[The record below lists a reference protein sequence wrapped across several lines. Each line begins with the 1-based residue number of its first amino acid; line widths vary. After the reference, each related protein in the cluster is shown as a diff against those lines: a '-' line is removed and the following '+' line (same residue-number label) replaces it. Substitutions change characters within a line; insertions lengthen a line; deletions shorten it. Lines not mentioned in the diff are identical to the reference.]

1 MGFGGSTISTSY
13 YVLTINAEVDVF
25 KIVPYKQIFFFTRP
39 WDIMEPAGTGPTIPD
54 DETDSSSSL
63 GDEGSGSSDGIE
75 IDDSTDG
82 EDDGEDYYGRLLRLD
97 QSDSS
102 YSSYDDGSYSSY
114 DASWD
119 LGSGDLGSLGSESA
133 ADEAQGFHMF
143 IGAAYDI
150 EVGKVF
156 VSYCEGAYTGGVAN
170 IWSIGST
177 YWTGTPAPFATPSTL
192 MTGDCWMDPELVIE
206 LNDLLPPSMQRM
218 LGEVEIFE
226 VKLF

>member
-1 MGFGGSTISTSY
+1 MGFGGSTIANSY
-13 YVLTINAEVDVF
+13 YTLSINAEVDVF

-39 WDIMEPAGTGPTIPD
+39 WDIMEPAGTGPDIPD
-54 DETDSSSSL
+54 EETDSSSSL
-63 GDEGSGSSDGIE
+63 GDEEGSGSSDGVE
-75 IDDSTDG
+75 IDSSDDG
-82 EDDGEDYYGRLLRLD
+82 EEDGSEDYYGRLLRLD

-143 IGAAYDI
+143 IGGAYDI

-156 VSYCEGAYTGGVAN
+156 VSYCEGAYTGAAS
-170 IWSIGST
+170 IWTITNS
-177 YWTGTPAPFATPSTL
+177 YWTGTYAQAGVSTL
-192 MTGDCWMDPELVIE
+192 M
-206 LNDLLPPSMQRM
+206 
-218 LGEVEIFE
+218 
-226 VKLF
+226 